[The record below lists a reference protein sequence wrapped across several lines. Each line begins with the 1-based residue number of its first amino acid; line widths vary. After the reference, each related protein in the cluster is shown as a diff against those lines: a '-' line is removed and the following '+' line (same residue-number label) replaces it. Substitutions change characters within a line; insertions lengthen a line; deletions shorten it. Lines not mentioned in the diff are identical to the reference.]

1 MTSQNV
7 IHSETDQLSK
17 PKHNINV
24 QDKIL
29 LLAYVEENTYM
40 QNENMYNEI
49 LFINKT
55 EENLSKI
62 TDESFKLFCTSKHC

>member
-24 QDKIL
+24 QDNIL
-29 LLAYVEENTYM
+29 LLAYVEENIY
-40 QNENMYNEI
+40 MYNEI